1 MDNCFEVKKIAYEI
15 TTALKYFEKERTGF
29 ESCSLTVLPEVE
41 QSNNE
46 IITALKYFEKEKF
59 GFESRTLTILPEV
72 EQSNNE
78 IIIPIITKNNKQIKI
93 SVSVNETV

>member
-1 MDNCFEVKKIAYEI
+1 MDNCLEVKTIAHEI
-15 TTALKYFEKERTGF
+15 TTALKYFEKER
-29 ESCSLTVLPEVE
+29 V
-41 QSNNE
+41 
-46 IITALKYFEKEKF
+46 
-59 GFESRTLTILPEV
+59 GFESRTLTVLPEV

>member
-46 IITALKYFEKEKF
+46 II
-59 GFESRTLTILPEV
+59 
-72 EQSNNE
+72 
-78 IIIPIITKNNKQIKI
+78 IPIITKNNKQIKI

>member
-41 QSNNE
+41 QSND
-46 IITALKYFEKEKF
+46 
-59 GFESRTLTILPEV
+59 
-72 EQSNNE
+72 E

>member
-1 MDNCFEVKKIAYEI
+1 MDNCLEVKKIAH
-15 TTALKYFEKERTGF
+15 
-29 ESCSLTVLPEVE
+29 
-41 QSNNE
+41 E

>member
-41 QSNNE
+41 QSND
-46 IITALKYFEKEKF
+46 
-59 GFESRTLTILPEV
+59 
-72 EQSNNE
+72 E
-78 IIIPIITKNNKQIKI
+78 IIIPVITKNNKQIKI

>member
-41 QSNNE
+41 QSND
-46 IITALKYFEKEKF
+46 
-59 GFESRTLTILPEV
+59 
-72 EQSNNE
+72 E
-78 IIIPIITKNNKQIKI
+78 IIIPVITKNNKKIKI
-93 SVSVNETV
+93 SISVNETV

>member
-41 QSNNE
+41 QSND
-46 IITALKYFEKEKF
+46 
-59 GFESRTLTILPEV
+59 
-72 EQSNNE
+72 E
-78 IIIPIITKNNKQIKI
+78 IIIPVITKNNKQIKI
-93 SVSVNETV
+93 SISVNEIV

>member
-46 IITALKYFEKEKF
+46 II
-59 GFESRTLTILPEV
+59 
-72 EQSNNE
+72 
-78 IIIPIITKNNKQIKI
+78 IPVITKNNKQIKI

>member
-41 QSNNE
+41 QSND
-46 IITALKYFEKEKF
+46 
-59 GFESRTLTILPEV
+59 
-72 EQSNNE
+72 E
-78 IIIPIITKNNKQIKI
+78 IIIPVITKNNKQIKI
-93 SVSVNETV
+93 SISVNETV

>member
-41 QSNNE
+41 QSND
-46 IITALKYFEKEKF
+46 
-59 GFESRTLTILPEV
+59 
-72 EQSNNE
+72 E
-78 IIIPIITKNNKQIKI
+78 IIIPVITKNKKQIKI
-93 SVSVNETV
+93 SISVNETV

>member
-1 MDNCFEVKKIAYEI
+1 MDNCLEVKTIAHEI

-46 IITALKYFEKEKF
+46 II
-59 GFESRTLTILPEV
+59 
-72 EQSNNE
+72 
-78 IIIPIITKNNKQIKI
+78 IPVITKNNKQIKI
-93 SVSVNETV
+93 SISVNETV

>member
-41 QSNNE
+41 QSN
-46 IITALKYFEKEKF
+46 Y
-59 GFESRTLTILPEV
+59 
-72 EQSNNE
+72 E
-78 IIIPIITKNNKQIKI
+78 IIIPVITKNNKQIKI
-93 SVSVNETV
+93 SISVNETV

>member
-46 IITALKYFEKEKF
+46 II
-59 GFESRTLTILPEV
+59 
-72 EQSNNE
+72 
-78 IIIPIITKNNKQIKI
+78 IPVITKNNKQIKI
-93 SVSVNETV
+93 SISVNETV